1 MNAALEQ
8 LNNKINE
15 FKSNFDEILSASPA
29 DNIKYKE
36 KVIAIL
42 ELTDNKLQSDYKC
55 LLSQNEIA
63 NITNYFNAMNS
74 YILNYKQTKNPGY
87 LDNMVNQILA
97 LKSALNAIPMDSFN
111 QIELKRLI
119 AECKKARDTNIRALE
134 DLKQKQKAV
143 LDETDAVNKKSIQ
156 LLSDV
161 TTGLLSKEF
170 ERKRKEEI
178 GGVDKKYFF
187 GLLTRKTWGT
197 YKKDTFAFIFVLFL
211 LAFTLVYGDRVAA
224 HIFNIDFKTGD
235 LFVQN
240 IAKILAKLSLS
251 GPLVWLAI
259 VLNKKMN
266 LSKKLAEEYWH
277 KEIVTKTFV
286 GLSDQID
293 KNTEGETAK
302 DLRIMLLNMTLSTI
316 ARNPADCIGGHNDAD
331 NPVKSVLKMS
341 RKGLE
346 RTDKA
351 LDLIGKAKGVIN

>member
-134 DLKQKQKAV
+134 DLKQKQK
-143 LDETDAVNKKSIQ
+143 
-156 LLSDV
+156 
-161 TTGLLSKEF
+161 GLRNNQPFL
-170 ERKRKEEI
+170 
-178 GGVDKKYFF
+178 KY
-187 GLLTRKTWGT
+187 
-197 YKKDTFAFIFVLFL
+197 V
-211 LAFTLVYGDRVAA
+211 
-224 HIFNIDFKTGD
+224 
-235 LFVQN
+235 
-240 IAKILAKLSLS
+240 
-251 GPLVWLAI
+251 
-259 VLNKKMN
+259 
-266 LSKKLAEEYWH
+266 
-277 KEIVTKTFV
+277 
-286 GLSDQID
+286 
-293 KNTEGETAK
+293 
-302 DLRIMLLNMTLSTI
+302 
-316 ARNPADCIGGHNDAD
+316 
-331 NPVKSVLKMS
+331 
-341 RKGLE
+341 
-346 RTDKA
+346 
-351 LDLIGKAKGVIN
+351 

>member
-1 MNAALEQ
+1 MNRTEQ
-8 LNNKINE
+8 LNKKINE
-15 FKSNFDEILSASPA
+15 VKSKFDELVPYFPS
-29 DNIKYKE
+29 DNNEYKE
-36 KVIAIL
+36 RITAVL
-42 ELTDNKLQSDYKC
+42 ELADNKLQSNYIC
-55 LLSQNEIA
+55 LLSQNEIDS
-63 NITNYFNAMNS
+63 ITNYFNTINS
-74 YILNYKQTKNPGY
+74 YLLHYENTRNTVYLNNI
-87 LDNMVNQILA
+87 VNQIVS
-97 LKSALNAIPMDSFN
+97 LKSALNAIPMDNFN
-111 QIELKRLI
+111 QIELKQLI
-119 AECKKARDTNIRALE
+119 AECKKARDTNILALGE
-134 DLKQKQKAV
+134 LKQKQKAV

-170 ERKRKEEI
+170 ERKRKEEM